1 MGMTCRA
8 LLGGKGVA
16 IRGAAARRYAQAI
29 FEIARDTN
37 TLDKWLSDL
46 KTLNRIFGNDN
57 AVDTLDDPKLT
68 GDNQRTIM
76 AEHLPKGTVSDLAEN
91 MLKLLVQR
99 DRLSLLPR
107 IVQLFQEMYN
117 KEKGIVI
124 AHVTTAV
131 PLDEA
136 HKRSVAEQISRMA
149 GGKQV
154 ELRLT
159 EDPRIL
165 GGIITRIG
173 DELIDASVASRLAD
187 LQERLS

>member
-1 MGMTCRA
+1 M
-8 LLGGKGVA
+8 A

-46 KTLNRIFGNDN
+46 KTLNSIFGNDN
-57 AVDTLDDPKLT
+57 AVDTLDDPRLT
-68 GDNQRTIM
+68 GDNQRKII
-76 AEHLPKGTVSDLAEN
+76 AEHLPKGTVSELAEN
-91 MLKLLVQR
+91 MLQLLVQR

-136 HKRSVAEQISRMA
+136 HKRSVAEQISRMS

>member
-1 MGMTCRA
+1 
-8 LLGGKGVA
+8 
-16 IRGAAARRYAQAI
+16 
-29 FEIARDTN
+29 
-37 TLDKWLSDL
+37 
-46 KTLNRIFGNDN
+46 
-57 AVDTLDDPKLT
+57 
-68 GDNQRTIM
+68 
-76 AEHLPKGTVSDLAEN
+76 
-91 MLKLLVQR
+91 VQR
-99 DRLSLLPR
+99 DRLSILPR
-107 IVQLFQEMYN
+107 VVQLFQEMYN

-131 PLDEA
+131 PLDDA

-173 DELIDASVASRLAD
+173 DELIDASVATRLAD

>member
-1 MGMTCRA
+1 MA
-8 LLGGKGVA
+8 V
-16 IRGAAARRYAQAI
+16 RGAAARRYAQAI

-37 TLDKWLSDL
+37 TLDKWLDDL
-46 KTLNRIFGNDN
+46 KTLNRIFGNEN
-57 AVDTLDDPKLT
+57 AVAALDDPRLTAEDRRKL
-68 GDNQRTIM
+68 IS
-76 AEHLPKGTVSDLAEN
+76 EHIHQGAVSDLAIN
-91 MLKLLVQR
+91 MMQLLVQR

-136 HKRSVAEQISRMA
+136 HKRSVAQQISRMS

-154 ELRLT
+154 ELHLT